1 MSFDRVPSKSVVMDW
16 NPHQLADYMKK
27 LNLSGCDKVIMKCSI
42 NGQRFLVSD
51 MKQIL
56 ISKICSEINR
66 KEEKRRFFTKRTA
79 APKFEPVF
87 NLVVCLSQ
95 DDGSDEDYENP
106 DAEEDDGSGGDYESP
121 TEDVGHEDSDNGY
134 ESPPSETPEEI
145 PHQLRAAKPMADGEY
160 IDSTPHRS
168 TARSHPPP
176 TTQRP
181 GAGPP
186 IPSASHPSLLQPPPP
201 RREQSPQHPGRIPD
215 KLPAT
220 SSNAA
225 PAPPVDRRR
234 KPTKLDRTRLDESP
248 IPGTLTPQEPAP
260 QSWRPQA
267 EERGPD
273 PPRMS
278 KPPLP
283 VSSSVSRSSSSVGR
297 APLNNN
303 RYVPDARNE
312 VRVFHVPVPK
322 PYNSNTFPRP
332 GHPRAVLPGLALHS
346 DGLPPNIASTASLPS
361 KLQALQAS
369 ISPRNSSRI
378 VPDRH
383 IMPAPPPMQA
393 SIPPPADLE
402 DEQDLN
408 PQWYVGQVTR
418 VQAEGC
424 LRQVNMD
431 GAFLV
436 RDSSKRSSIQPYT
449 LMVLY
454 QDKVYNIQIRCE
466 NNAFLL
472 GTGLKFSET
481 FPMVADIIAHY
492 RQSPLL
498 LIDAKNRGSGQQSQC
513 PLTYP
518 AGGAPAHLYPSF

>member
-42 NGQRFLVSD
+42 NGQRFLNMTEND
-51 MKQIL
+51 HQKFPKIHAPL

-79 APKFEPVF
+79 APKYEPAMPQEDQPWGPDEF
-87 NLVVCLSQ
+87 
-95 DDGSDEDYENP
+95 DEGSDEDYENP

-121 TEDVGHEDSDNGY
+121 TEDVGLEDSDNGY
-134 ESPPSETPEEI
+134 ESPPSEAPEEI

-160 IDSTPHRS
+160 IDSTPHRN

-201 RREQSPQHPGRIPD
+201 RREQSPQHPGRITG

-234 KPTKLDRTRLDESP
+234 KPTKLDRTRLAESP
-248 IPGTLTPQEPAP
+248 IPATKLNTTNMPAP
-260 QSWRPQA
+260 HSWRPQA

-273 PPRMS
+273 PPRMP

-297 APLNNN
+297 APLTNN

-312 VRVFHVPVPK
+312 IKVQDDVPMPK

-332 GHPRAVLPGLALHS
+332 GHPRAVLPGLSLHS
-346 DGLPPNIASTASLPS
+346 DGFPPNIASTASLPS

-369 ISPRNSSRI
+369 ISPRSSSRI

-383 IMPAPPPMQA
+383 IMPPPPPMQA
-393 SIPPPADLE
+393 SIPPLTDLE
-402 DEQDLN
+402 DEQ
-408 PQWYVGQVTR
+408 
-418 VQAEGC
+418 
-424 LRQVNMD
+424 D

-466 NNAFLL
+466 QNEFLL
-472 GTGLKFSET
+472 GTGLKVSET
-481 FPMVADIIAHY
+481 YPMVAHIIAHY

-513 PLTYP
+513 PLIYP
-518 AGGAPAHLYPSF
+518 AGGALASLYPSF